1 MGRGIIHEP
10 DDIRDDNPPSNPE
23 LLAYLEQ
30 ELVSSG
36 YDLKRLKR
44 LIFTSTAY
52 QFSSIPRFKTPEARA
67 NFSSYLLRRVEAE
80 VLNDALN
87 EITGSTDL
95 YTSAVPEPF
104 TYIPKDMNAVEVAD
118 GSITSS
124 FLTLFGR
131 SARATGMESE
141 RVNELASPQWL
152 YVLNSAQIQN
162 KLQNGPKLAAML
174 ASGGTAN
181 EIAERLYLT
190 ILSRFPTDAD
200 VQAAEEYAKTGVT
213 QGRDVWVDLAWA
225 LINSPEFLLR
235 H

>member
-1 MGRGIIHEP
+1 M
-10 DDIRDDNPPSNPE
+10 
-23 LLAYLEQ
+23 
-30 ELVSSG
+30 
-36 YDLKRLKR
+36 
-44 LIFTSTAY
+44 
-52 QFSSIPRFKTPEARA
+52 
-67 NFSSYLLRRVEAE
+67 
-80 VLNDALN
+80 LNDALN

-131 SARATGMESE
+131 SARATGMENE

-152 YVLNSAQIQN
+152 YMLNSGQIQN
-162 KLQNGPKLAAML
+162 KLQSGPKLAAML
-174 ASGGTAN
+174 SSGGKPK

-200 VQAAEEYAKTGVT
+200 VKAAEEYAKTGVT
-213 QGRDVWVDLAWA
+213 KGRDVWIDLAWA

>member
-1 MGRGIIHEP
+1 LN
-10 DDIRDDNPPSNPE
+10 D
-23 LLAYLEQ
+23 
-30 ELVSSG
+30 
-36 YDLKRLKR
+36 
-44 LIFTSTAY
+44 
-52 QFSSIPRFKTPEARA
+52 
-67 NFSSYLLRRVEAE
+67 
-80 VLNDALN
+80 VLN
-87 EITGSTDL
+87 EVTGSTDL

-141 RVNELASPQWL
+141 RVNELASTQRL
-152 YVLNSAQIQN
+152 HMLNSGQIQN
-162 KLQNGPKLAAML
+162 KVQNGAKLAAL
-174 ASGGTAN
+174 FSSGGTTS

-190 ILSRFPTDAD
+190 ILSRLPTDAD
-200 VQAAEEYAKTGVT
+200 VKAVEAYAKSGAAK
-213 QGRDVWVDLAWA
+213 GRNVWIDLAWA

>member
-1 MGRGIIHEP
+1 
-10 DDIRDDNPPSNPE
+10 
-23 LLAYLEQ
+23 
-30 ELVSSG
+30 
-36 YDLKRLKR
+36 
-44 LIFTSTAY
+44 
-52 QFSSIPRFKTPEARA
+52 
-67 NFSSYLLRRVEAE
+67 
-80 VLNDALN
+80 LNDVLN

-141 RVNELASPQWL
+141 HVSELASPQWL
-152 YVLNSAQIQN
+152 YMLNSGPIQN

-174 ASGGTAN
+174 SAGGKPN
-181 EIAERLYLT
+181 EIAERLYLA
-190 ILSRFPTDAD
+190 ILSRFPTEGD
-200 VQAAEEYAKTGVT
+200 VKVVEEYAKSGVT
-213 QGRDVWVDLAWA
+213 KGNDAWVDLAWA